1 MSSIASTYEKQ
12 YVFWAEF
19 SSALTRPVAEEKTED
34 PLRNITPPF
43 ENSNIKKDEGESPST
58 LPINQTVNPK
68 SDGQAETPKGDLI
81 ESDIPSTL
89 AAAGNPVPQAI
100 SSNGGRKLPPIDEKS
115 GKKRRQQV
123 VPQAENEHDI

>member
-43 ENSNIKKDEGESPST
+43 ENSNIKKDESESPST
-58 LPINQTVNPK
+58 LPINQTINRR
-68 SDGQAETPKGDLI
+68 SDEQAGIPKGDLI
-81 ESDIPSTL
+81 ENDIPNTL

-115 GKKRRQQV
+115 GKKRRRQV
-123 VPQAENEHDI
+123 VPQAENIHEI